1 MADNGISGGTVAGL
15 LGLGVA
21 GLVAYHFKDQIS
33 AAWGS
38 AAKPAPP
45 PSATPEAVS
54 VAAVAAPPPAGTPP
68 APLGVHTS
76 KEAHPPGSIVVT
88 QMTDKKLGKV
98 HQSWLVGPDGHQM
111 TPQGLPLPAS
121 DPSAPPLTSRAAPP
135 IPRPGPAAPTSPLAG
150 LPLPPAAQQALG
162 GLPPQ
167 ATQALGAAAK
177 LLGQGG
183 ASSPLGQ
190 ASSALSGLLGGGGK
204 GGAGGAPGAVNALSG
219 ALTTGGSAATKALSS
234 AFSGTNASGDT
245 QSLGDAGSDAA
256 GDVGDIGGDL

>member
-54 VAAVAAPPPAGTPP
+54 VVAAGPGAPAPT

-98 HQSWLVGPDGHQM
+98 HQSWLVGSDGHQM
-111 TPQGLPLPAS
+111 TPQGPPIAAT
-121 DPSAPPLTSRAAPP
+121 DPTAPPLTPRAS
-135 IPRPGPAAPTSPLAG
+135 APTPHPGSRPPSSLLAG

-167 ATQALGAAAK
+167 ATQAISTATK

-204 GGAGGAPGAVNALSG
+204 GGGASDLLGGA
-219 ALTTGGSAATKALSS
+219 TGGDSAP
-234 AFSGTNASGDT
+234 SGGADEMA
-245 QSLGDAGSDAA
+245 SLGNT
-256 GDVGDIGGDL
+256 DLSE